1 MAAIVSRSTRVL
13 SMSSEPYWMST
24 PRVCAT
30 SSEVR
35 VCGAWSVGEVSPSM
49 GFGWSCLWFGAVC
62 GSLLPHIGGS
72 STLGEV
78 SSTASSTV
86 SPIQVYVITRIVLVV
101 ESKDTPLRG
110 SSYRQL
116 VLPGLGG
123 VSTLDERRG
132 SSKRGEA
139 WNLLSTTPHEWLHMS
154 LSQQVLH

>member
-1 MAAIVSRSTRVL
+1 MSTR
-13 SMSSEPYWMST
+13 SF
-24 PRVCAT
+24 CAT
-30 SSEVR
+30 SLVVR
-35 VCGAWSVGEVSPSM
+35 VCGAWSVGEVSPSI

-86 SPIQVYVITRIVLVV
+86 SPIQVYVITLVV
-101 ESKDTPLRG
+101 SVVKRKDTPLRG
-110 SSYRQL
+110 SPYRQF

-132 SSKRGEA
+132 SPQAWRGLE
-139 WNLLSTTPHEWLHMS
+139 LLVHHAS
-154 LSQQVLH
+154 LTVTNMYIAAHVALACTIIMIN

>member
-1 MAAIVSRSTRVL
+1 MRFRVRESMAAIVSTSTRDQDI
-13 SMSSEPYWMST
+13 SISSEPYWMST
-24 PRVCAT
+24 RSFCAT

-35 VCGAWSVGEVSPSM
+35 VCGAWSVGEVSPSV
-49 GFGWSCLWFGAVC
+49 GFGWSCLWLGAVC

-86 SPIQVYVITRIVLVV
+86 SPIQVYVITLVV
-101 ESKDTPLRG
+101 SVVKRQSTPLRG
-110 SSYRQL
+110 SPYRQL

-132 SSKRGEA
+132 SPKRGEA
-139 WNLLSTTPHEWLHMS
+139 WNSLSTTPR
-154 LSQQVLH
+154 